1 MLSSVDSLAST
12 GGGIVIQV
20 LGELSN
26 RDEPSQKF
34 AETFFLAEQ
43 PTGYFVLNDIFRY
56 LKEDVESDYDETDPE
71 PLNDLGSSSHDV
83 SLSRNGIVNGFHSD
97 TDAPASEQIDNRE
110 EPLTELSVDPRQT
123 DETQADT
130 GTTIPENSE
139 SGLHD
144 EVSRGATAPGAMEQ
158 LVQSSTEAMEHEP
171 EPTLHE
177 EPSPTRAREPSVEA
191 KSHAPAPASTPTVP
205 LARSW
210 ATMAATNSEKWHA
223 PQELRASAVGSL
235 SHPKPVTSQPSRKEA
250 VKVSS
255 VGIPTLFALN
265 LLEKPEPALGY
276 IKHVGPKVQKTAL
289 HDALVKFGPL
299 KDLDINRQKV
309 LVLLDSSNSSKSCGF
324 VEFANMASLHDAIAA
339 SPIDLDSTIKLV
351 VEERRKSAKTGE
363 AKTAKQVA
371 GDRRQGAKPE
381 DGRGPRR
388 APRGTGASGAKQ
400 RGE

>member
-71 PLNDLGSSSHDV
+71 PPSELGPSSHDV

-97 TDAPASEQIDNRE
+97 TDAPAGEQIDNRE
-110 EPLTELSVDPRQT
+110 EPLTELSVDPGRT
-123 DETQADT
+123 DESQADT

-139 SGLHD
+139 SGLND
-144 EVSRGATAPGAMEQ
+144 EASSGATAPGAMEQ
-158 LVQSSTEAMEHEP
+158 LVQSSSTETMEPEP
-171 EPTLHE
+171 EPTLHQE
-177 EPSPTRAREPSVEA
+177 LSATPAREPSLEV
-191 KSHAPAPASTPTVP
+191 KSHAPAPTSTPTVP

-235 SHPKPVTSQPSRKEA
+235 SHPKPGASQPSRKEA

-255 VGIPTLFALN
+255 VGIPAVFAFN

-289 HDALVKFGPL
+289 HDALVRFGPL

-309 LVLLDSSNSSKSCGF
+309 IVLLDSSNPS
-324 VEFANMASLHDAIAA
+324 
-339 SPIDLDSTIKLV
+339 
-351 VEERRKSAKTGE
+351 
-363 AKTAKQVA
+363 
-371 GDRRQGAKPE
+371 
-381 DGRGPRR
+381 
-388 APRGTGASGAKQ
+388 
-400 RGE
+400 